1 MPFARVS
8 DFLLTTPVRLTLGF
22 LSLYV
27 LGSVLIFGYLNHQ
40 LRATLTAQFDDVL
53 KTQQSLLV
61 LTYHEWGLAAV
72 RQTIDND
79 VTSKGGDNRTY
90 QVVDRYGTLVFSSG
104 NLVLPK
110 LTRFGGIKQYKV
122 IVPPPTPSARPKT
135 QTLRIISFA
144 LPKKMTAFIAINTQQ
159 AEKLMA
165 GFWSAFL
172 RTESLI
178 VLLGVT
184 VGLWLAQRF
193 WAQVQGF
200 NATVLRIANSGDL
213 RSRMPIS
220 GNDEFASLASNVNT
234 MLERIEKLVQ
244 GIRQVSDNIAHDLR
258 SPLTR
263 LRADVEV
270 ALNESD
276 PARQRDTLL
285 RVLDELNGMQVI
297 FNSLLAIG
305 RAEAGEMRL
314 QRAAVDLSQLLE
326 EMAELYAPSAEEQQ
340 LTLQVDIAPHL
351 SVNADRQILAQ
362 ALSNLL
368 DNAIKYVPGG
378 GIVRLSA
385 QSSAAGIAIQIEDS
399 GPGIPADMREKV
411 FERFTRVDPSRTM
424 VGAGLG
430 LSLVKAFIEL
440 HGGTVALHES
450 TLGGAA
456 FAIFLPAATPNG
468 AN

>member
-40 LRATLTAQFDDVL
+40 LRATLLAQFDDVL

-61 LTYHEWGLAAV
+61 LTYHEWGSSAV
-72 RQTIDND
+72 RQAIEND

-90 QVVDRYGTLVFSSG
+90 QIIDRNGGVVFSSG
-104 NLVLPK
+104 NLLLPK
-110 LTRFGGIKQYKV
+110 VARFSGIKQYKI
-122 IVPPPTPSARPKT
+122 IVPQVAPNTRTKAH
-135 QTLRIISFA
+135 TLRMISFA
-144 LPKKMTAFIAINTQQ
+144 LPKKMTAFIAVNTQP
-159 AEKLMA
+159 AEKLMD

-178 VLLGVT
+178 VLLGVS

-213 RSRMPIS
+213 RSRMPVS

-234 MLERIEKLVQ
+234 MLGRIEKLVQ

-276 PARQRDTLL
+276 PARQHATLL
-285 RVLDELNGMQVI
+285 RVLDELHGMQII

-314 QRAAVDLSQLLE
+314 QRTEFDLSLLLE
-326 EMAELYAPSAEEQQ
+326 EMAELYGPSAEEQD
-340 LTLQVDIAPHL
+340 LKLDCEIAAGL
-351 SVNADRQILAQ
+351 RARADRQILAQ

-368 DNAIKYVPGG
+368 DNAIKYVPSGG
-378 GIVRLSA
+378 LIRLSA
-385 QSSAAGIAIQIEDS
+385 KASAESVEILVEDD
-399 GPGIPADMREKV
+399 GPGIPAEMRGKV
-411 FERFTRVDPSRTM
+411 FERFTRLDPSRTM

-430 LSLVKAFIEL
+430 LSLVKAFVEL
-440 HGGTVALHES
+440 HGGTITLGQSA
-450 TLGGAA
+450 LGGAA
-456 FAIFLPAATPNG
+456 FRIQLAAP
-468 AN
+468 

>member
-61 LTYHEWGLAAV
+61 LTYHEWGLPAV

-90 QVVDRYGTLVFSSG
+90 QVVDRNGAVVFSYG
-104 NLVLPK
+104 NLILPQVA
-110 LTRFGGIKQYKV
+110 RFRGIKQYKV
-122 IVPPPTPSARPKT
+122 VVPPSAPGARQKT
-135 QTLRIISFA
+135 YTLRVISFA
-144 LPKKMTAFIAINTQQ
+144 LPKKMTAYMAVNTQQ
-159 AEKLMA
+159 AEKLM
-165 GFWSAFL
+165 GGLWSAFL
-172 RTESLI
+172 RTEGLI
-178 VLLGVT
+178 LLLGVI

-193 WAQVQGF
+193 WAQVQNF

-213 RSRMPIS
+213 RSRMPVI
-220 GNDEFASLASNVNT
+220 GNDEFASLATNVNT

-270 ALNESD
+270 ALSEPD
-276 PARQRDTLL
+276 PARQHETLL
-285 RVLDELNGMQVI
+285 RVLDELHGMQVI

-314 QRAAVDLSQLLE
+314 QRTDFDLSLLLE
-326 EMAELYAPSAEEQQ
+326 EMAELYGPSAEERR
-340 LTLQVDIAPHL
+340 LTLEANIPEGLQAR
-351 SVNADRQILAQ
+351 ADRQILAQ

-368 DNAIKYVPGG
+368 DNAIKYVPPGG
-378 GIVRLSA
+378 VVRVSA
-385 QSSAAGIAIQIEDS
+385 TALPQLVEITIEDN
-399 GPGIPADMREKV
+399 GPGIPEAMRDKV
-411 FERFTRVDPSRTM
+411 FERFTRIDPSRTM

-430 LSLVKAFIEL
+430 LSLVKAFVEL
-440 HGGTVALHES
+440 HGGTISLDQSELS
-450 TLGGAA
+450 GAA
-456 FAIFLPAATPNG
+456 FRIRVPAV
-468 AN
+468 

>member
-72 RQTIDND
+72 RQAIEND

-90 QVVDRYGTLVFSSG
+90 QIIDRYGSPVFVSG

-110 LTRFGGIKQYKV
+110 LARFSGIKQYKV
-122 IVPPPTPSARPKT
+122 IVPPPTPDARPKT
-135 QTLRIISFA
+135 HTLRIISFA
-144 LPKKMTAFIAINTQQ
+144 LPKKMTAFIAINTQP
-159 AEKLMA
+159 AEKLMG

-178 VLLGVT
+178 VLLGVI

-213 RSRMPIS
+213 RSRMPVS

-276 PARQRDTLL
+276 ASRQRETLL
-285 RVLDELNGMQVI
+285 RVLEELHGMQII

-314 QRAAVDLSQLLE
+314 QRDAFDLSQLLD
-326 EMAELYAPSAEEQQ
+326 EMAELYGPSAEEHE
-340 LTLQVDIAPHL
+340 LVLETDIAANL
-351 SVNADRQILAQ
+351 KLNADRQILAQ
-362 ALSNLL
+362 AFSNLL
-368 DNAIKYVPGG
+368 DNAIKYVPAGG
-378 GIVRLSA
+378 VIRLSA
-385 QSSAAGIAIQIEDS
+385 KSVASSIEITVEDS

-411 FERFTRVDPSRTM
+411 FERFTRLDPSRTM

-440 HGGTVALHES
+440 HGGTVTLRAS
-450 TLGGAA
+450 DLGGAA
-456 FAIFLPAATPNG
+456 FEIHLPGPSERQA
-468 AN
+468 